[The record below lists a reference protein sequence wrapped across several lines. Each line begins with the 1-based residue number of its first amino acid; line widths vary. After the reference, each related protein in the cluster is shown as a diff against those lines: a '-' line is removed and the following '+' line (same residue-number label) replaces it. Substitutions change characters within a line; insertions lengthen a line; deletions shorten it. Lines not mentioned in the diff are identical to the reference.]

1 MESVTLYQKRPIRFL
16 SVECCGE
23 WKIKCYSISCKNEYA
38 SERQIQ
44 AAKDR
49 IPEWLLQAELTRYPH
64 YKVAALMIHEGRDGC
79 FAIISWWTG
88 GNMLQLFA
96 FIADEQLPDQF
107 HLISD
112 KGIVSC
118 VWEMAVLWF
127 ERNAWVE
134 KVLRQPENP
143 DALNQYLQEQ
153 LNDDL

>member
-1 MESVTLYQKRPIRFL
+1 MELSAPYHKRPIRFL
-16 SVECCGE
+16 NLECVGE
-23 WKIKCYSISCKNEYA
+23 WTIKCYSISFKNEYA
-38 SERQIQ
+38 SEKQIQ
-44 AAKDR
+44 AARDR

-64 YKVAALMIHEGRDGC
+64 YKIATLIIHEGRDGC

-96 FIADEQLPDQF
+96 YIADEQVPDQF

-127 ERNAWVE
+127 ERNAWVR
-134 KVLRQPENP
+134 KVLMQPESP

-153 LNDDL
+153 LNDEV